1 MMLLWTFRIY
11 PSPFDDLPESVVCD
25 QDIYGRLATYLTK
38 VYKSEVGKNKGKPLG
53 VDSALGY
60 LGCLLNQA
68 KVKYK
73 ATGSDKSKL
82 FLTCLEENSTTDA
95 GIWLRGLKKNMTRE
109 IFQTNTGSGEELDFS
124 AEPIYLTHVRLMVSI
139 SPFNQNIIRL

>member
-1 MMLLWTFRIY
+1 
-11 PSPFDDLPESVVCD
+11 
-25 QDIYGRLATYLTK
+25 